1 MFNNGNGGVVP
12 VIPFGNMNG
21 YGNGMSGWGD
31 GWWAIIILFALF
43 GWGNGG
49 FGFGGGNNGTD
60 AIDASL
66 QRGFNNQTVVSKLD
80 GITNGICNLGY
91 DQLSQMNGINTTVL
105 TQSNALM
112 AQLQQCCCGIENAIM
127 QMQFAMQQGFCTAE
141 YNRAAD
147 TCTITTAIKDAV
159 NSIQQNCDNNYRS
172 LYNQQVQ
179 MQMDA
184 LKAEN
189 ANMRQQLERCDD
201 RNLINEQTQ
210 YLTNYLRP
218 QPNPAFIVPAPWYS
232 GSYAAFNNGNCC
244 GNNGFSFGF

>member
-1 MFNNGNGGVVP
+1 MFNGGNNGVVP

-21 YGNGMSGWGD
+21 YGNGMGGWGD

-43 GWGNGG
+43 GWGGNG
-49 FGFGGGNNGTD
+49 FGFGGGGNT
-60 AIDASL
+60 AEIDASL
-66 QRGFNNQTVVSKLD
+66 QRGFNNQTVISKLD

-91 DQLSQMNGINTTVL
+91 DQLAQMNGINTNIF

-112 AQLQQCCCGIENAIM
+112 AQLQQCCCNIEQAIM

-159 NSIQQNCDNNYRS
+159 RDIQTNCDNNYRS
-172 LYNQQVQ
+172 LYNQQVA

-184 LKAEN
+184 LKTEN
-189 ANMRQQLERCDD
+189 QNLRYRLEKCDD
-201 RNLINEQTQ
+201 QNMLNDQTQ
-210 YLTNYLRP
+210 RLETYLRP
-218 QPNPAFIVPAPWYS
+218 PANPAFIVPAPWYS
-232 GSYAAFNNGNCC
+232 GSFYNNGGCC
-244 GNNGFSFGF
+244 NGNGFSFGF